1 VPIYKEIMRCQLSS
15 AALLALGS
23 FTGSSNAFTVPL
35 VLQRSRSAVVV
46 QKSSTGGWDNEDF
59 LRSLQPPKEG
69 DVENR
74 GVDGED
80 VSDQGGSRFK
90 AMLEATKK
98 AAAGSPI
105 DQQPRAIPNPFLTP
119 PPPPPTPPS
128 TQQPPLPSPIQLDN
142 LSVEDQARLFRQLM
156 GQSQTG
162 VGAAPV
168 PYKAPPPTKQDARG
182 GRPLGRNRDADSIAN
197 TADLYF
203 AQLKRDSTVRT
214 QARYRGELDKAE
226 AVFEDEGIVELNDLL
241 RENPYLKG

>member
-1 VPIYKEIMRCQLSS
+1 MRFELSS
-15 AALLALGS
+15 AALLVLGS
-23 FTGSSNAFTVPL
+23 LSGSSNAFTVPL

-46 QKSSTGGWDNEDF
+46 LQQYSTGGWDNEEF

-98 AAAGSPI
+98 AAAGSPTI
-105 DQQPRAIPNPFLTP
+105 DRQPRAIPNPFLTP
-119 PPPPPTPPS
+119 PPPPPPPS
-128 TQQPPLPSPIQLDN
+128 TQQQQQPPSPIQLDN

-162 VGAAPV
+162 LGAAPV
-168 PYKAPPPTKQDARG
+168 PYVAPTPTKQDARG